1 VTGTTSPD
9 HAAATLPCG
18 TVAIPAATGT
28 AGTARLLADIG
39 GTHARFAW
47 QDRPGGPLHD
57 ERTLACAAHATLLD
71 ALHAYLRDTGRT
83 APPACAIAIAT
94 AVLGDQVAMTNHHWA
109 FSIRELRARLG
120 LQDLLVVND
129 FTALALSLPMLAGD
143 ERRPVGGAAPRPGA
157 AIGLIG
163 PGTGL
168 GVSGLLADGRGG
180 WLPIQGEGGH
190 ATLAATTARER
201 DVLAVLA
208 ERHGH
213 VSAERAVSGRGLEEI
228 HAALG
233 QLDGQPEATPPR
245 TAAQVTAAA
254 LANQDPHSREAL
266 DLFCAFLGTAAGN
279 LALTLGAQGGVYIGG
294 GIVPRLG
301 EAFDRSPFRARFE
314 AKGRFRA
321 YLAAIPVYVIAARA
335 SPALRGAAAA
345 LDLGLPF
352 AGRVR

>member
-1 VTGTTSPD
+1 MTPTLCPAS
-9 HAAATLPCG
+9 AAT
-18 TVAIPAATGT
+18 ASRPAGSADDPG
-28 AGTARLLADIG
+28 AARLLADIG

-47 QDRPGGPLHD
+47 QDQPGGALHD
-57 ERTLACAAHATLLD
+57 DRTLACADHPTLLD
-71 ALHAYLRDTGRT
+71 ALRAYLRETGRA

-94 AVLGDQVAMTNHHWA
+94 AVLGDRVAMTNHHWA
-109 FSIRELRARLG
+109 FSIRALKAELG
-120 LQDLLVVND
+120 LEHLLVVND
-129 FTALALSLPMLAGD
+129 FTALALSLPGLADD
-143 ERRPVGGAAPRPGA
+143 ERRPVGGGTPQPGA

-168 GVSGLLADGRGG
+168 GVSGLLANGRGG

-190 ATLAATTARER
+190 ATLAPTTARER

-228 HAALG
+228 HGALW
-233 QLDGQPEATPPR
+233 QLDGRPEGPPQR
-245 TAAQVTAAA
+245 TAAQVTEAA
-254 LANQDPHSREAL
+254 LAGHDPLSREAL

-314 AKGRFRA
+314 AKGRFRL
-321 YLAAIPVYVIAARA
+321 YMAAIPVYVITARA
-335 SPALRGAAAA
+335 SPALRGAAVA

-352 AGRVR
+352 VGRVR